1 MRPEPG
7 KSQSD
12 ASPIVVWELTRACRV
27 QCMHCAAGA
36 QAKRSPLELSTYE
49 SYKTIDQIVAV
60 APRELIITGGDPLER
75 ADVFQ
80 LIDYARRRGI
90 RPAVTL
96 TPSRVLNGA
105 VFAKLRS
112 NGVERVIFPIDGPD
126 PERHDA
132 VRGVAGHFTGTL
144 QAIRWART
152 SGLPLEINTLVTG
165 TVFRNLASVA
175 GLVSEL
181 GAVRW
186 NLYFIVPVRGSR
198 DLETLNAEEIETAF
212 GRIHELSA
220 NAPFEI
226 RTFEA
231 PQYTRYVMQRVQNV
245 PIPPDILFISHTGE
259 VGVSPFVPTAA
270 GNVRYQPLSWVYHNS
285 DLLVALRDDRNI
297 KGKCGRC
304 DYRAVCRGSRA
315 RAFATTGDLFASD
328 PLCAYQPAA
337 PEV

>member
-12 ASPIVVWELTRACRV
+12 VPPVVIWELTRACRV
-27 QCMHCAAGA
+27 QCMHCTAGA
-36 QAKRSPLELSTYE
+36 QARRSPLELSTYE

-60 APRELIITGGDPLER
+60 SPRELIITGGDPLER

-80 LIDYARRRGI
+80 LIDYARRRGL
-90 RPAVTL
+90 RPAITL
-96 TPSRVLNGA
+96 TPSPALNGA
-105 VFAKLRS
+105 VFSKLRM
-112 NGVERVIFPIDGPD
+112 NGVDRVIFPIDGAD
-126 PERHDA
+126 PERHEA
-132 VRGVAGHFTGTL
+132 VRGVHGQFSATL

-152 SGLPLEINTLVTG
+152 SGLPVEINTLLTEAA
-165 TVFRNLASVA
+165 FRDLAKIASLA
-175 GLVSEL
+175 GEL

-198 DLETLNAEEIETAF
+198 ELAALSVEEMENAFE
-212 GRIHELSA
+212 RIHALSA
-220 NAPFEI
+220 TAPFEI

-231 PQYTRYVMQRVQNV
+231 PQYTRYVMQHAENAAA
-245 PIPPDILFISHTGE
+245 PPDVLFISHTGE

-270 GNVRYQPLSWVYHNS
+270 GNVRYQPLSWVYRNS

-304 DYRAVCRGSRA
+304 EYRTVCGGSRA

-328 PLCAYQPAA
+328 PLCAYQPAG
-337 PEV
+337 PEA